1 MQERRVSK
9 GLLHILQ
16 STTVKKDKH
25 KIDSKLPSE
34 RVTFHKEGEAALS

>member
-1 MQERRVSK
+1 MQEWRVSK
-9 GLLHILQ
+9 GLLRILQ

-34 RVTFHKEGEAALS
+34 QVTFHKEGEAALS